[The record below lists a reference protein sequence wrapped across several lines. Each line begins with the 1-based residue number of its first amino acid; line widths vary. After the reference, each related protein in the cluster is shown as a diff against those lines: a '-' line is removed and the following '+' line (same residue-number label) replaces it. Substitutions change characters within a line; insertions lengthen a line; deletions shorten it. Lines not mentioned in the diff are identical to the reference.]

1 MREIPELRPAV
12 PPAPRALRNRAGTW
26 WGGGTESEELRRAA
40 PLKQG
45 SPELDVPLGGG
56 WRRSVHRCGGC
67 RARLGAAPRLS
78 PVRCGTAAA
87 TGACPR
93 RGLRPSRAQR
103 GLPWGRG
110 SAAEP
115 PPKSLRTR
123 GDSAG
128 KFAESHILE
137 GNKKENTP
145 SSPKTPV
152 GCRWPLPPL
161 GLRPP
166 TCRAPQSRA
175 AAGISL
181 PAGLA
186 SAATLLRL
194 FLSSS
199 LPLLLLLSPS
209 PCCLGL
215 FMEIHSFMPS
225 HRSLSVSLPPGGRA
239 CDASPLSSHFP
250 LSQSGAAPTPG
261 GGRAGTRVGS
271 PGRGSVPQRG
281 VGMTGRGHGTD
292 PLWGT
297 RALSCAHH
305 CGVGAPAG
313 LSALPNPRRAA
324 VRRRGGGVGEGGL
337 HPRVALVFSA
347 SPFSLQPVR
356 HRTLHPRYICT
367 RHTPIQSEH

>member
-1 MREIPELRPAV
+1 M
-12 PPAPRALRNRAGTW
+12 
-26 WGGGTESEELRRAA
+26 
-40 PLKQG
+40 
-45 SPELDVPLGGG
+45 
-56 WRRSVHRCGGC
+56 
-67 RARLGAAPRLS
+67 
-78 PVRCGTAAA
+78 
-87 TGACPR
+87 
-93 RGLRPSRAQR
+93 
-103 GLPWGRG
+103 GRG
-110 SAAEP
+110 DRE
-115 PPKSLRTR
+115 R
-123 GDSAG
+123 G
-128 KFAESHILE
+128 
-137 GNKKENTP
+137 
-145 SSPKTPV
+145 
-152 GCRWPLPPL
+152 
-161 GLRPP
+161 
-166 TCRAPQSRA
+166 APQSSPSKARESGAGCPPGGWMEAVGASLRGVQGPARSSPTALPGAVRDSCGHRRVSPQGA
-175 AAGISL
+175 AAVPSPEGAALGKGLSRGAPPQEPQDAGRQRWEVCRIPHFGGKQERKHPIKPQNPRGVLVAPAPPRTETPNL
-181 PAGLA
+181 PGTTE
-186 SAATLLRL
+186 SRGCRHLLTCRPRVCCYPAPALPL
-194 FLSSS
+194 FLSSF
-199 LPLLLLLSPS
+199 LLLLSPS

-261 GGRAGTRVGS
+261 GRRAGTRVGS

-367 RHTPIQSEH
+367 RRTPIQSEH